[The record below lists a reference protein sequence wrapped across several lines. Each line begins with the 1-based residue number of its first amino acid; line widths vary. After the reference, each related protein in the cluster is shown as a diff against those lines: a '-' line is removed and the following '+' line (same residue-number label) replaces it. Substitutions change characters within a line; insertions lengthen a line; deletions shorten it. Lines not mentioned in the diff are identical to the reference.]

1 MAIVKGAKKGKGEA
15 RKPVVAPDSAQS
27 KTYIKILYGLGE
39 GEIEGLANGNQ
50 SIFLEGTPLQDANGN
65 LNYSN
70 VKLDFRKGTN
80 DQDYIEGFPSV
91 ESETAVDVELKSGA
105 PWVRA
110 FNNIDLDAVRI
121 RLKWGPL
128 RQQDS
133 STGDVSGITIEYAI
147 DIQTDGGA
155 WTEVLKTKIS
165 DKTSANYERAHRI
178 DLPKADSGWLIRV
191 RRITPNS
198 TSEFVSDKMY
208 VEAFTEVV
216 DAKLRYPNTA
226 LLGLQYDAETFGNVA
241 KLAVDLKGRLLL
253 VPTNYNPQ
261 TRQYTGIWDGT
272 FKRAYTNNPAWIYY
286 DLCTN
291 DRYGLGNRLTPF
303 MIDKW
308 SLYRLAQ
315 YCDQSVSDG
324 LGGQE
329 PRFTCNVYIQNAE
342 DAFSILMKLA
352 GVFRAIAF
360 WDGTSI
366 ICDADIP
373 QDTYFTYTRANVVGG
388 VFEYSGTRARDRHN
402 VVKVAWDNPAN
413 HYKTEYEFVRD
424 ENAIAESGQVRIL
437 ELDAWGCTSR
447 GQAQRA
453 GHWALKSE
461 QKETRTVSFKV
472 GLDGHIPLPGRVIEI
487 ADELFAGRANGGRVS
502 KISADLK
509 SITIDRD
516 DVIAKAGDRLVI
528 NGENGKAQT
537 RIVQSISG
545 RVITVTLPFD
555 ENSIAVQNV
564 WVLDAQDLATMKF
577 RVISISQEEKHQFSI
592 TALQYNPQKFDE
604 IDNGAFFEDAPISII
619 NPSIQE
625 PVKDVLITT
634 ESRVDQG
641 INITTMIVS
650 WMQAKGAVKY
660 LVEWRKDD
668 GSWIRLPQ
676 TGNNSVEVPG
686 VYSGQYQAR
695 VTAISAFEI
704 ASLPVTSSLTEI
716 TGKQGLPPKIAFIR
730 ATGILFGMKL
740 DWGFPPTGAK
750 DTAYT
755 EIEVSPD
762 GINNIAQLGLFA
774 YPTTTTTIQG
784 LQPNLRQF
792 YRGRLIDRI
801 GNVGPWSEWVNGT
814 TTADPEAVLDL
825 ISGHINESDLA
836 QELQGKIE
844 NSVDVSEAAQAA
856 ANNAQAVA
864 SSAQTAA
871 NNAQAVASEA
881 KTAAS
886 SAQSAATTAQTQAS
900 SAQKIANDAS
910 VIATN
915 AKNTADQAA
924 EDASSAITAAAEA
937 KTTATN
943 ANTTATNA
951 QTTANNASSAASKVA
966 SDLTTSTNQLN
977 QKIADETKARTTAI
991 SNLNDGLTTE
1001 TSQRKSEDAALL
1013 SNIETYKSSTN
1024 GTLSSLQTQINTNAT
1039 NTSANASKITSLD
1052 SRLTTNEGKTA
1063 EAINAAATAQQTANT
1078 AVNNAAAA
1086 ASAVTALKSELSTG
1100 KGINNIIAPFSDPQ
1114 ELSPYIIGA
1123 SRTVA
1128 LVKSPMR
1135 IKGNA
1140 YDVTFNAVAGSIYFG
1155 SSSLATVNTAAAG
1168 IVSGGKR
1175 YMLSAYLK
1183 NLDATKQAD
1192 VYFTLHWFK
1201 RAADGT
1207 FTSSQSV
1214 LLNQSTNN
1222 TRVTPSNDGGTISCK
1237 AVAAPPD
1244 AVAFAVICSGNG
1256 VYNVAGS
1263 RILID
1268 MLMLEEV
1275 VGVDVPAST
1284 WTAGPT
1290 DLSAIKSAL
1299 DANASAIS
1307 KIDTRVT
1314 NAEGTISSQGNSITQ
1329 LNNSVTSINGELTK
1343 KADATALN
1351 ALTNRVS
1358 TAEGTIS
1365 SQGNSITSLRNDLNA
1380 TNDKVSSKADSS
1392 ALNSLDSKVTS
1403 IDGRVT
1409 SNTSAVTS
1417 LQGRVSTVEAGL
1429 SSKADASAL
1438 SNYYTKTEADAAT
1451 SGAINS
1457 FNSQLTIGGVNVV
1470 ANSEAPRTS
1479 TAATNKEYL
1488 LYERSAELK
1497 AFYDE
1502 NLDKPI
1508 TISFEMSVPVVG
1520 SVQVYSS
1527 NGSAHTFAT
1536 NVNAVIANQFIKY
1549 AVTVTPKAHT
1559 ASTTVSTIEFYGTY
1573 GTGRIPTIRKLQIEA
1588 GTKATAWSP
1597 SPRDTKAAID
1607 ANASAIQTTQ
1617 TKVDNIDGRLTTA
1630 TDSIT
1635 SLNSR
1640 MSTAEGN
1647 INSTNTAVGGLSTRM
1662 ATAEGKIT
1670 NQSDSIAS
1678 LQNSVTSINGTLANK
1693 ADSSA
1698 VNNLTS
1704 RVETAEGKISS
1715 QSGQITSLSNS
1726 LDLTNSNLNDVN
1738 VLARLLSLG
1747 KPLRDD
1753 PTFKST
1759 TGGLAAYAL
1768 QSGSS
1773 FTRQA
1778 KSTDN
1783 PMDSAY
1789 EMLLR
1794 ATTTLGSGWY
1804 PNNPTV
1810 NGGPNKAFLVKQ
1822 VIKMPIGQKL
1832 AAFNNPLGAGGYV
1845 RILGNAEGTG
1855 KFETY
1860 YSVIQCGPDANTAIQ
1875 GHFRVINSSN
1885 PPVPSA
1891 SNPVDV
1897 ILASYEVFDVT
1908 AVNDTIP
1915 KAYSNAIAANA
1926 NAINTLSNTVSQQGN
1941 TITSHSNSIT
1951 QLNNSISSI
1960 NGALSSKADTS
1971 ALQSLDSK
1979 VTLIDG
1985 KVTSNSSALTALQ
1998 SSFDGLPNQGV
2009 NLLGPEISNPV
2020 EKPTN
2025 WTSGLPF
2032 EIIQS
2037 PYTVNVRAFQFTMP
2051 ASSGNGTYFNIGG
2064 GQVPRQWLTEGK
2076 YIFSFVAKTVGGTPP
2091 HAIEWQLYNVDS
2103 TRLRFNITATLTR
2116 YSGVFTVPAGGA
2128 AACML
2133 LIGNPTGKPAGQ
2145 VINIERMMLERQVG
2159 NNTTPSAWIAGSD
2172 PTGMILSTQAK
2183 ATDLFN
2189 TATSQNAATAG
2200 RVTSLESRMTTTEGN
2215 LNKKADASALQNLDT
2230 KVTNVDGK
2238 VTSNTNA
2245 ITALSSTLSN
2255 ATSSISMN
2263 AGNAQGD
2270 WTFFNTSGEYS
2281 IVAQADGQ
2289 AGRVIQ
2295 LGNNAGNDIVWM
2307 HPNNFIPFDATKTYR
2322 LRARYRRRAGTGTI
2336 YLGVSQKTPDKALY
2350 VTTAN
2355 ALSGDMGSSNYV
2367 VNAHA
2372 PAIDEW
2378 QEIVAYIKGR
2388 SAGAASGSGS
2398 KTSPRTVSQ
2407 QAGFITPMFIA
2418 NYSAQTGIV
2427 ELDYLIL
2434 EDAEAIVANDANAS
2448 AISALDTK
2456 VSEVDGRLT
2465 TATNSITSLN
2475 SRMSAAEGNISAAN
2489 SALSGLSTRMTAAEN
2504 GLTNQSNAITNLS
2517 NSLTVTTNTANA
2529 ALPKIQGGTGAAKLF
2544 RGVLVWQQNGANL
2557 TGNIVIQTPITFT
2570 GKMFRLSLTGYNYL
2584 AAKNE
2589 INLNIGGYAYSGTS
2603 LLQHGVVNSGT
2614 MPIRVRMGIRNG
2626 TVVVILTSQAPGAYW
2641 QYPKFNIDAEIGY
2654 TTPPDSWSEGWSA
2667 SFMAEAD
2674 LASNGISAIIEPSL
2688 LDISTTLNATASAI
2702 SNLTNT
2708 VSQQGDTITS
2718 HSNSITTLTNKI
2730 TNNDLSNLVLN
2741 PDFVD
2746 PKSDW
2751 TSGVIVDA
2759 TDAAPNPPS
2768 AKALRLNNRD
2778 SYYGPFVKCN
2788 VGDMFYVSAW
2798 FATPNT
2804 SATASAVLGFN
2815 TRNSAGTYTWYSVA
2829 IKSTDKNAWGMVE
2842 GYFTVPNGMVDI
2854 RPWLQVSIAASEAAG
2869 QQWHVTNIQVRNI
2882 TGNKKLAT
2890 DLQATSS
2897 ALSTLDSKVTNI
2909 DGRVTSA
2916 SNNIV
2921 SLNNSVTNINATLAQ
2936 KADATA
2942 LNSLSNRVTNAE
2954 GNITSQGNSITSLT
2968 NSLAVS
2974 GKGGTNLIIKSNVV
2988 GLYDG
2993 VSYPHHTY
3001 KLGEDW
3007 EIGAKYTL
3015 IWCAEH
3021 KRGTGDNNSY
3031 LAVYAGGG
3039 SQTLQSIVNTDGKV
3053 ISKVTFVKNS
3063 AVASGP
3069 IIHFYM
3075 INRPT
3080 ADKGTIGTV
3089 YWAVL
3094 VKGDVLTTD
3103 AWIPSPYDYIP
3114 DSNANAAAIANL
3126 TNTVSQQGNTITSN
3140 SSSITSLTNQIG
3152 NTKSYSLATF
3162 RNGSAVGMP
3171 KAAGVYTGNNT
3182 RLYGFGRGLNLI
3194 VFKNGD
3200 VESCTQYDTYGDI
3213 VSACN
3218 AIYAAIK
3225 ALASGTYFAIVGTDN
3240 IGSVGNSNPNTD
3252 LRALLLAC
3260 GAGDTYF
3267 RSWNWNALPIFVGR
3281 KDLDAG
3287 NGILGMFDSTVP
3299 NQWIEYPLSFVN
3311 GVPVGLG
3318 DSRTLTTQLDANAS
3332 AISSLSNTVTQQGKD
3347 IASHSSSITSL
3358 NNSITNING
3367 TLATKAD
3374 SSALSNLANRVT
3386 TTEGA
3391 ITSQGSSITSLNA
3404 SVNGLL
3410 KDVAVSDTRSTNQP
3424 PSWYWSNYP
3433 LRIVREFKQASVLGL
3448 TGMGTFVSLET
3459 YVYWTDASGGPII
3472 QIARGTDSKLT
3483 AERRST
3489 STSTWGTWV
3498 QDIKAISDGLANKAE
3513 ASALSSLDS
3522 KVSVIDGKVSTQASS
3537 ITTLQT
3543 TVGGNTAS
3551 IQSQQQSIDGLK
3563 ARATLKLQSGN
3574 LVGGVGIEN
3583 DSKTVDFIIQANRF
3597 AIGAPSDVTGT
3608 VTPKYAFAYQSTPT
3622 TLPNGTVIPA
3632 GLYLDNASIGYI
3644 NASRIWAD
3652 NLSAISADLGTIKV
3666 KNANIEDGA
3675 IDTLKIKDEAVTVP
3689 IGVKAIDVKTITT
3702 FAGGVTSGQ
3711 PNNDFNNH
3719 LAAWENHI
3727 GTLLQVTLNR
3737 SGGKVRLDAS
3747 VNICTPTFGAF
3758 SVSDGRGNPIA
3769 ANDRAMASFYISIY
3783 KNGSLI
3789 GRGSLGANIE
3799 TGNINVNFNG
3809 TAVIVSAIDDNSTI
3823 GNVTYT
3829 LKAGFARQEG
3839 VNIPLNVESRSNFMI
3854 TSRTLSVIEMKK

>member
-1 MAIVKGAKKGKGEA
+1 MNAKIKKFGFPLPIAGASGGSKRPSVPRED
-15 RKPVVAPDSAQS
+15 PDNLQSSA
-27 KTYIKILYGLGE
+27 YVNIIDLIGE
-39 GEIEGLANGNQ
+39 GQIGGLVDNVDGDSLTEKEK
-50 SIFLEGTPLQDANGN
+50 SIFFDGTRLRHTNGELNFANVSWAERVGLQ
-65 LNYSN
+65 
-70 VKLDFRKGTN
+70 R
-80 DQDYIEGFPSV
+80 QDYIEGFGEGV
-91 ESETAVDVELKSGA
+91 ETPFYKNVQLKSGI
-105 PWVRA
+105 PSA
-110 FNNIDLDAVRI
+110 FTVSNPNADRVRI
-121 RLKWGPL
+121 ILAVNSLLSTDRSSGDTYGTSVEFQIKLSVNNGPYEIL
-128 RQQDS
+128 ANKKI
-133 STGDVSGITIEYAI
+133 TG
-147 DIQTDGGA
+147 
-155 WTEVLKTKIS
+155 KT
-165 DKTSANYERAHRI
+165 TSRYQRSFSF
-178 DLPKADSGWLIRV
+178 DLPKKKADGTP
-191 RRITPNS
+191 ITAWSFQITRTTPDSNS
-198 TSEFVSDKMY
+198 SYLQNTTFFESYSE
-208 VEAFTEVV
+208 VELTKFS
-216 DAKLRYPNTA
+216 YPNVA
-226 LLGLQYDAETFGNVA
+226 LVATRFSSETFSSIP
-241 KLAVDLKGRLLL
+241 KREYLVDGLLIK
-253 VPTNYNPQ
+253 VPSNRNKDGS
-261 TRQYTGIWDGT
+261 YTGPWDGT
-272 FKRAYTNNPAWIYY
+272 FKLESSSNPAWILY
-286 DLCTN
+286 DLLLSK
-291 DRYGLGNRLTPF
+291 RYGLGEYITPE
-303 MIDKW
+303 MIDE
-308 SLYRLAQ
+308 SRLYVIGQ
-315 YCDQSVSDG
+315 YCDQLVDDG
-324 LGGQE
+324 FGNKE
-329 PRFTCNVYIQNAE
+329 PRYTINCVINTRVEAYDLIVDICSAFNGMAYWAGHMVGFTI
-342 DAFSILMKLA
+342 DAPGTPQMLFNNTNIVGDFSYQ
-352 GVFRAIAF
+352 
-360 WDGTSI
+360 GTS
-366 ICDADIP
+366 
-373 QDTYFTYTRANVVGG
+373 NK
-388 VFEYSGTRARDRHN
+388 DRHSVA
-402 VVKVAWDNPAN
+402 VVTWNDPNDDYKQVPEVVEDPELIER
-413 HYKTEYEFVRD
+413 YGIRKTEVMAF
-424 ENAIAESGQVRIL
+424 
-437 ELDAWGCTSR
+437 GCTSR
-447 GQAQRA
+447 GQAARYGRWLLYSEHQQSETITFNVGIDAALLLPGDLIYVQDRDRA
-453 GHWALKSE
+453 GKRFGGRLLDCTAKQAVLDDLVDFGEFTDLTLVIRLEDGSLAERVIASHTKKTVTVSGHTKEVTVVEWAEALTVMPVKYALWIIKAAELQPVIARVVNVAQGEEKGTYNITAVPHNPNKYQSIENDLMLDVPPTSILNSRNQEPPASVEIKSE
-461 QKETRTVSFKV
+461 
-472 GLDGHIPLPGRVIEI
+472 I
-487 ADELFAGRANGGRVS
+487 
-502 KISADLK
+502 
-509 SITIDRD
+509 ITTQN
-516 DVIAKAGDRLVI
+516 VAKTRLVI
-528 NGENGKAQT
+528 
-537 RIVQSISG
+537 
-545 RVITVTLPFD
+545 
-555 ENSIAVQNV
+555 
-564 WVLDAQDLATMKF
+564 
-577 RVISISQEEKHQFSI
+577 
-592 TALQYNPQKFDE
+592 
-604 IDNGAFFEDAPISII
+604 
-619 NPSIQE
+619 
-625 PVKDVLITT
+625 
-634 ESRVDQG
+634 
-641 INITTMIVS
+641 S
-650 WMQAKGAVKY
+650 WKEAKNAARY
-660 LVEWRKDD
+660 EVEWKRND
-668 GSWIRLPQ
+668 GNWVKLPQ
-676 TGNNSVEVPG
+676 TTSLSIEVED
-686 VYSGQYQAR
+686 VYAGAYTAR
-695 VTAISAFEI
+695 VVAYNLFGARSYPKY
-704 ASLPVTSSLTEI
+704 STSTDVKGKVGKPTNVLSLT
-716 TGKQGLPPKIAFIR
+716 TTPL
-730 ATGILFGMKL
+730 LFGMKL
-740 DWGFPPTGAK
+740 DWVYPAGNS
-750 DTAYT
+750 DLSHVV
-755 EIEVSPD
+755 IEVSDRAD
-762 GINNIAQLGLFA
+762 GSNPRLLGNVS
-774 YPTTTTTIQG
+774 YPTNTLTIQG
-784 LQPNLRQF
+784 LQGGLDQW
-792 YRGRLIDRI
+792 YRTKTVDKS
-801 GNVGPWSEWVNGT
+801 GNESDWSNFVKGT
-814 TTADPEAVLDL
+814 TGNDPDQVLDL
-825 ISGHINESDLA
+825 ISGQIGESDLA
-836 QELQGKIE
+836 TELQGKIE
-844 NSVDVSEAAQAA
+844 NSVTVSEAAKI
-856 ANNAQAVA
+856 VA
-864 SSAQTAA
+864 DNAQTAA
-871 NNAQAVASEA
+871 TNAQTAATDA

-886 SAQSAATTAQTQAS
+886 EAQKAASSAQKQAS
-900 SAQKIANDAS
+900 SAQQIASEAS
-910 VIATN
+910 ATAAN
-915 AKNTADQAA
+915 AKNAADQAVTA
-924 EDASSAITAAAEA
+924 ATSASNVATTAKNAADTAKAMADSASTAAA
-937 KTTATN
+937 K

-951 QTTANNASSAASKVA
+951 QTTADNAAAAASKVA
-966 SDLTTSTNQLN
+966 SDLTSSTNQLN
-977 QKIADETKARTTAI
+977 QKIADEANARTTAI
-991 SNLNDGLTTE
+991 SKLNDGLTTE

-1024 GTLSSLQTQINTNAT
+1024 DTLSSLQTQINTNAT
-1039 NTSANASKITSLD
+1039 NTSANTSKITSLD

-1063 EAINAAATAQQTANT
+1063 DAINAAATAQQTASS
-1078 AVNNAAAA
+1078 AVDKANAVAN
-1086 ASAVTALKSELSTG
+1086 SVTALKSELSSG
-1100 KGINNIIAPFSDPQ
+1100 KGINNIVAPFSDPQ
-1114 ELSPYIIGA
+1114 ELPALGGA

-1128 LVKSPMR
+1128 LVDSALRRNGK
-1135 IKGNA
+1135 A
-1140 YDVTFNAVAGSIYFG
+1140 YKVSF
-1155 SSSLATVNTAAAG
+1155 TAAAH
-1168 IVSGGKR
+1168 
-1175 YMLSAYLK
+1175 Y
-1183 NLDATKQAD
+1183 
-1192 VYFTLHWFK
+1192 VYFGTAQAALAPSQMAMQVEAGRAYTFSVWLKALSTAVPSFRFNILWFI
-1201 RAADGT
+1201 RDP
-1207 FTSSQSV
+1207 
-1214 LLNQSTNN
+1214 STGNITTN
-1222 TRVTPSNDGGTISCK
+1222 AGIIFPQGQTDSYIAPNANGQRYSFRPVNSPANAIGATVYVVGNPSGPS
-1237 AVAAPPD
+1237 
-1244 AVAFAVICSGNG
+1244 
-1256 VYNVAGS
+1256 AGEY
-1263 RILID
+1263 LID
-1268 MLMLEEV
+1268 MLMLEES
-1275 VGVDVPAST
+1275 VGSEKPAST
-1284 WTAGPT
+1284 WTAGPA
-1290 DLSAIKSAL
+1290 DLNAIKNAL
-1299 DANASAIS
+1299 DTNAVAINNLT
-1307 KIDTRVT
+1307 TRVS
-1314 NAEGTISSQGNSITQ
+1314 NNEGKITSQGNLITQ
-1329 LNNSVTSINGELTK
+1329 LNNSINTINGTLSN

-1351 ALTNRVS
+1351 ALTTRVS
-1358 TAEGTIS
+1358 NAEGQIS
-1365 SQGNSITSLRNDLNA
+1365 SQGSSIVSLQNDLA
-1380 TNDKVSSKADSS
+1380 STNKAVSTKADSS
-1392 ALNSLDSKVTS
+1392 ALNSLDSKVS
-1403 IDGRVT
+1403 EIDGRVT
-1409 SNTSAVTS
+1409 SNANAVTS
-1417 LQGRVSTVEAGL
+1417 LQGRVTTVENGL
-1429 SSKADASAL
+1429 STKADASAL
-1438 SNYYTKTEADAAT
+1438 NNYYTKTEADSAT
-1451 SGAINS
+1451 SGAIDK

-1497 AFYDE
+1497 TFYDE
-1502 NLDKPI
+1502 NLEKPI
-1508 TISFEMSVPVVG
+1508 TISFEMSVPVAG
-1520 SVQVYSS
+1520 PVQVYSS
-1527 NGSAHTFAT
+1527 NGSAHQFVTS
-1536 NVNAVIANQFIKY
+1536 VNAIIVNQFAKY
-1549 AVTVTPKAHT
+1549 SVTVSPKAHT

-1630 TDSIT
+1630 IDSIT

-1753 PTFKST
+1753 PTFKT
-1759 TGGLAAYAL
+1759 TSAGGLSAY
-1768 QSGSS
+1768 S
-1773 FTRQA
+1773 FPAGTSWIKQA

-1783 PMDSAY
+1783 PTGSTN
-1789 EMLLR
+1789 EMLIK
-1794 ATTTLGSGWY
+1794 ATQALGGGWY
-1804 PNNPTV
+1804 PTSPTLLLSA
-1810 NGGPNKAFLVKQ
+1810 NKTFLIKQ
-1822 VIKMPIGQKL
+1822 IIKMPVGTKLQAIGN
-1832 AAFNNPLGAGGYV
+1832 ATGTGGFI
-1845 RILGNAEGTG
+1845 RILGNDLGTG

-1860 YSVIQCGPDANTAIQ
+1860 YSVVQGGADLNGSTIQ
-1875 GHFRVINSSN
+1875 GHFRVIAGTN
-1885 PPVPSA
+1885 PPVPTVD
-1891 SNPVDV
+1891 NPVFV

-1915 KAYSNAIAANA
+1915 KAYSDAIAANA
-1926 NAINTLSNTVSQQGN
+1926 NAINTLSNTVTQQGN
-1941 TITSHSNSIT
+1941 TIASHSNSIT

-1960 NGALSSKADTS
+1960 NGALSSKADAS

-2037 PYTVNVRAFQFTMP
+2037 PDTVNVRAFQFTMP

-2434 EDAEAIVANDANAS
+2434 EDAEAIVGNDANAS

-2570 GKMFRLSLTGYNYL
+2570 NKMFRLSLTGYNYL

-2614 MPIRVRMGIRNG
+2614 MPIRVRMGVRNG
-2626 TVVVILTSQAPGAYW
+2626 TVVIILTSQASGAYW

-2654 TTPPDSWSEGWSA
+2654 TTPPDEWMNGWSA

-2708 VSQQGDTITS
+2708 VSQQGNTITS
-2718 HSNSITTLTNKI
+2718 QSNSITTLTNKI

-2768 AKALRLNNRD
+2768 PKALRLNNRD

-2804 SATASAVLGFN
+2804 SVIASAVLGFN
-2815 TRNSAGTYTWYSVA
+2815 TRNSAGTYSWYSVA
-2829 IKSTDKNAWGMVE
+2829 VKSTDKNAWGMVE
-2842 GYFTVPNGMVDI
+2842 GYFTVPNGMVEI

-2974 GKGGTNLIIKSNVV
+2974 GKGGTNLLIKSNVV

-3114 DSNANAAAIANL
+3114 DSNANASAIANL
-3126 TNTVSQQGNTITSN
+3126 ANTVSQQGNTITSN

-3152 NTKSYSLATF
+3152 NTKSYSLVTF

-3374 SSALSNLANRVT
+3374 SSALTNLANRVT

-3448 TGMGTFVSLET
+3448 TGMGTYVSLET

-3489 STSTWGTWV
+3489 STSTWGSWT
-3498 QDIKAISDGLANKAE
+3498 QDIKTLTDGLANKAE
-3513 ASALSSLDS
+3513 ASALSSLDA
-3522 KVSVIDGKVSTQASS
+3522 KVSTIDGKVSTQATS
-3537 ITTLQT
+3537 ITNLQT
-3543 TVGGNTAS
+3543 TVGGHTAS

-3563 ARATLKLQSGN
+3563 SRATLKLQSGN
-3574 LVGGVGIEN
+3574 LIGGVGIEN
-3583 DSKTVDFIIQANRF
+3583 DSKTVDFIIQANKF
-3597 AIGAPSDVTGT
+3597 AIAPPSNAAAGSVA
-3608 VTPKYAFAYQSTPT
+3608 PKYAFVYQPTAT
-3622 TLPNGTVIPA
+3622 TLPNGTVVPA

-3644 NASRIWAD
+3644 NAEKINASS
-3652 NLSAISADLGTIKV
+3652 LSALSANLGTLT
-3666 KNANIEDGA
+3666 
-3675 IDTLKIKDEAVTVP
+3675 TLKDPTK
-3689 IGVKAIDVKTITT
+3689 
-3702 FAGGVTSGQ
+3702 
-3711 PNNDFNNH
+3711 PN
-3719 LAAWENHI
+3719 
-3727 GTLLQVTLNR
+3727 
-3737 SGGKVRLDAS
+3737 
-3747 VNICTPTFGAF
+3747 GARM
-3758 SVSDGRGNPIA
+3758 V
-3769 ANDRAMASFYISIY
+3769 MT
-3783 KNGSLI
+3783 GSL
-3789 GRGSLGANIE
+3789 
-3799 TGNINVNFNG
+3799 TTVY
-3809 TAVIVSAIDDNSTI
+3809 DDN
-3823 GNVTYT
+3823 NV
-3829 LKAGFARQEG
+3829 ARIRLG
-3839 VNIPLNVESRSNFMI
+3839 IW
-3854 TSRTLSVIEMKK
+3854 

>member
-65 LNYSN
+65 LTYSN

-91 ESETAVDVELKSGA
+91 ESETAVDVELKSGT

-836 QELQGKIE
+836 QDLQGKIE

-886 SAQSAATTAQTQAS
+886 SAQSAATSAQTQAS

-910 VIATN
+910 VLATN

-924 EDASSAITAAAEA
+924 EDASSAITAASEA

-977 QKIADETKARTTAI
+977 QKIADETSARTTAI
-991 SNLNDGLTTE
+991 SKLNDGLTTE

-1078 AVNNAAAA
+1078 AVTNAAAA
-1086 ASAVTALKSELSTG
+1086 ASAVTSLKSELSTG

-1168 IVSGGKR
+1168 VVSGGKR

-1207 FTSSQSV
+1207 FTASQSV
-1214 LLNQSTNN
+1214 LLNQATNN

-1314 NAEGTISSQGNSITQ
+1314 NAEGTITSQGNSITQ

-1358 TAEGTIS
+1358 TAEGTIT

-1417 LQGRVSTVEAGL
+1417 LQGRVSTVEGGL

-1527 NGSAHTFAT
+1527 NGSAHTFT
-1536 NVNAVIANQFIKY
+1536 TSVNAVIANQFIKY
-1549 AVTVTPKAHT
+1549 SVTVNPKTHT

-1753 PTFKST
+1753 PTFKT
-1759 TGGLAAYAL
+1759 TSAGGLSAYNFPAGT
-1768 QSGSS
+1768 SWIK
-1773 FTRQA
+1773 QA

-1783 PMDSAY
+1783 PTGSTN
-1789 EMLLR
+1789 EMLIK
-1794 ATTTLGSGWY
+1794 ATQALGGGWY
-1804 PNNPTV
+1804 PTSPTLV
-1810 NGGPNKAFLVKQ
+1810 LTANKTFLIKQ
-1822 VIKMPIGQKL
+1822 IIKMPVGTKLQAIGN
-1832 AAFNNPLGAGGYV
+1832 ATGTGGYI
-1845 RILGNAEGTG
+1845 RILGNDLGTG

-1860 YSVIQCGPDANTAIQ
+1860 YSVVQGGADLSGSTIQ
-1875 GHFRVINSSN
+1875 GHFRVIAGTN
-1885 PPVPSA
+1885 PPVPTVD
-1891 SNPVDV
+1891 NPVFV

-1915 KAYSNAIAANA
+1915 KAYSDAIAANA
-1926 NAINTLSNTVSQQGN
+1926 NAINTLSNTVTQQGN
-1941 TITSHSNSIT
+1941 TIASHSNSIT
-1951 QLNNSISSI
+1951 QLNNSITSI
-1960 NGALSSKADTS
+1960 NGALSNKADAS

-2037 PYTVNVRAFQFTMP
+2037 PDTVNVRAFQFTMP

-2064 GQVPRQWLTEGK
+2064 GQVPRQWLTEGT
-2076 YIFSFVAKTVGGTPP
+2076 YIFSFVAKTVGGTTP

-2189 TATSQNAATAG
+2189 TATNQNNATAG

-2322 LRARYRRRAGTGTI
+2322 LRARYRRRAGIGTI

-2570 GKMFRLSLTGYNYL
+2570 NKMFRLSLTGYNYL

-2614 MPIRVRMGIRNG
+2614 MPIRVRMGVRNG
-2626 TVVVILTSQAPGAYW
+2626 TVVIILTSQAPGAYW

-2654 TTPPDSWSEGWSA
+2654 TTPPDEWMNGWSA

-2708 VSQQGDTITS
+2708 VSQQGNTITS
-2718 HSNSITTLTNKI
+2718 QSNSITTLTNKI

-2768 AKALRLNNRD
+2768 PKALRLNNRD

-2804 SATASAVLGFN
+2804 SVIASAVLGFN
-2815 TRNSAGTYTWYSVA
+2815 TRNSAGTSTWYSVA
-2829 IKSTDKNAWGMVE
+2829 VKSTDKNAWGMVE
-2842 GYFTVPNGMVDI
+2842 GYFTVPNGMVEI

-2974 GKGGTNLIIKSNVV
+2974 GKGGTNLLIKSNVV

-3152 NTKSYSLATF
+3152 NTKSYSLVTF

-3213 VSACN
+3213 VSGCN

-3267 RSWNWNALPIFVGR
+3267 RSWNWNALPVFVGR

-3358 NNSITNING
+3358 NNSITNINS

-3374 SSALSNLANRVT
+3374 SSALTNLASRVT
-3386 TTEGA
+3386 ATEGA
-3391 ITSQGSSITSLNA
+3391 ITSHGSSITSLNA

-3410 KDVAVSDTRSTNQP
+3410 KDVSVSDTRSTNQP

-3448 TGMGTFVSLET
+3448 TGMGTYVSLET

-3483 AERRST
+3483 AERRSA
-3489 STSTWGTWV
+3489 STAAWSTWT

-3583 DSKTVDFIIQANRF
+3583 DSKTVDFIIQANKF
-3597 AIGAPSDVTGT
+3597 AIGAPSTVSGS
-3608 VTPKYAFAYQSTPT
+3608 VTPKYAFVYQSTAT

-3632 GLYLDNASIGYI
+3632 GLYLDSASISYI
-3644 NASRIWAD
+3644 NANKIYAD
-3652 NLSAISADLGTIKV
+3652 SLSAISANLGTFTSLADQSKPNGARTVISGER
-3666 KNANIEDGA
+3666 IEVY
-3675 IDTLKIKDEAVTVP
+3675 DE
-3689 IGVKAIDVKTITT
+3689 
-3702 FAGGVTSGQ
+3702 
-3711 PNNDFNNH
+3711 NN
-3719 LAAWENHI
+3719 
-3727 GTLLQVTLNR
+3727 VMR
-3737 SGGKVRLDAS
+3737 VR
-3747 VNICTPTFGAF
+3747 
-3758 SVSDGRGNPIA
+3758 
-3769 ANDRAMASFYISIY
+3769 
-3783 KNGSLI
+3783 I
-3789 GRGSLGANIE
+3789 GRW
-3799 TGNINVNFNG
+3799 
-3809 TAVIVSAIDDNSTI
+3809 
-3823 GNVTYT
+3823 
-3829 LKAGFARQEG
+3829 
-3839 VNIPLNVESRSNFMI
+3839 
-3854 TSRTLSVIEMKK
+3854 

>member
-1 MAIVKGAKKGKGEA
+1 DAAATAK
-15 RKPVVAPDSAQS
+15 
-27 KTYIKILYGLGE
+27 
-39 GEIEGLANGNQ
+39 
-50 SIFLEGTPLQDANGN
+50 
-65 LNYSN
+65 
-70 VKLDFRKGTN
+70 
-80 DQDYIEGFPSV
+80 
-91 ESETAVDVELKSGA
+91 
-105 PWVRA
+105 
-110 FNNIDLDAVRI
+110 
-121 RLKWGPL
+121 
-128 RQQDS
+128 
-133 STGDVSGITIEYAI
+133 
-147 DIQTDGGA
+147 
-155 WTEVLKTKIS
+155 
-165 DKTSANYERAHRI
+165 
-178 DLPKADSGWLIRV
+178 
-191 RRITPNS
+191 
-198 TSEFVSDKMY
+198 
-208 VEAFTEVV
+208 
-216 DAKLRYPNTA
+216 NTA
-226 LLGLQYDAETFGNVA
+226 NLAQNVA
-241 KLAVDLKGRLLL
+241 KEAQSTAATAQNQANAAKTAADQAV
-253 VPTNYNPQ
+253 
-261 TRQYTGIWDGT
+261 
-272 FKRAYTNNPAWIYY
+272 A
-286 DLCTN
+286 
-291 DRYGLGNRLTPF
+291 
-303 MIDKW
+303 
-308 SLYRLAQ
+308 
-315 YCDQSVSDG
+315 
-324 LGGQE
+324 
-329 PRFTCNVYIQNAE
+329 
-342 DAFSILMKLA
+342 
-352 GVFRAIAF
+352 
-360 WDGTSI
+360 
-366 ICDADIP
+366 
-373 QDTYFTYTRANVVGG
+373 
-388 VFEYSGTRARDRHN
+388 
-402 VVKVAWDNPAN
+402 
-413 HYKTEYEFVRD
+413 
-424 ENAIAESGQVRIL
+424 
-437 ELDAWGCTSR
+437 
-447 GQAQRA
+447 
-453 GHWALKSE
+453 
-461 QKETRTVSFKV
+461 
-472 GLDGHIPLPGRVIEI
+472 
-487 ADELFAGRANGGRVS
+487 
-502 KISADLK
+502 
-509 SITIDRD
+509 
-516 DVIAKAGDRLVI
+516 
-528 NGENGKAQT
+528 
-537 RIVQSISG
+537 
-545 RVITVTLPFD
+545 
-555 ENSIAVQNV
+555 
-564 WVLDAQDLATMKF
+564 
-577 RVISISQEEKHQFSI
+577 
-592 TALQYNPQKFDE
+592 
-604 IDNGAFFEDAPISII
+604 
-619 NPSIQE
+619 
-625 PVKDVLITT
+625 
-634 ESRVDQG
+634 
-641 INITTMIVS
+641 
-650 WMQAKGAVKY
+650 
-660 LVEWRKDD
+660 
-668 GSWIRLPQ
+668 
-676 TGNNSVEVPG
+676 
-686 VYSGQYQAR
+686 
-695 VTAISAFEI
+695 
-704 ASLPVTSSLTEI
+704 ASN
-716 TGKQGLPPKIAFIR
+716 Q
-730 ATGILFGMKL
+730 
-740 DWGFPPTGAK
+740 AK
-750 DTAYT
+750 DTADKAT
-755 EIEVSPD
+755 
-762 GINNIAQLGLFA
+762 
-774 YPTTTTTIQG
+774 
-784 LQPNLRQF
+784 
-792 YRGRLIDRI
+792 
-801 GNVGPWSEWVNGT
+801 
-814 TTADPEAVLDL
+814 
-825 ISGHINESDLA
+825 
-836 QELQGKIE
+836 
-844 NSVDVSEAAQAA
+844 
-856 ANNAQAVA
+856 
-864 SSAQTAA
+864 
-871 NNAQAVASEA
+871 
-881 KTAAS
+881 
-886 SAQSAATTAQTQAS
+886 SAATTAQTMANSAS
-900 SAQKIANDAS
+900 
-910 VIATN
+910 
-915 AKNTADQAA
+915 
-924 EDASSAITAAAEA
+924 TAAA
-937 KTTATN
+937 K
-943 ANTTATNA
+943 ANTAATNA
-951 QTTANNASSAASKVA
+951 QTTANNAASAASKVA

-977 QKIADETKARTTAI
+977 QKIADEADARTVAI
-991 SNLNDGLTTE
+991 SNLKDGLTTE
-1001 TSQRKSEDAALL
+1001 TTQRKSEDAALL
-1013 SNIETYKSSTN
+1013 SNIETFKSSTK
-1024 GTLSSLQTQINTNAT
+1024 GSLSSLQEQITTNAT
-1039 NTSANASKITSLD
+1039 NTDANAQKITSLD

-1063 EAINAAATAQQTANT
+1063 EAINSAATAQQTAST
-1078 AVNNAAAA
+1078 AVDKANAAAN
-1086 ASAVTALKSELSTG
+1086 SVTALKSELSSG
-1100 KGINNIIAPFSDPQ
+1100 KGINNIVAPFSDPQ
-1114 ELSPYIIGA
+1114 ELPALGGA
-1123 SRTVA
+1123 GRTVA
-1128 LVKSPMR
+1128 LVDSALRRNGK
-1135 IKGNA
+1135 A
-1140 YDVTFNAVAGSIYFG
+1140 YKVSF
-1155 SSSLATVNTAAAG
+1155 TAAAH
-1168 IVSGGKR
+1168 
-1175 YMLSAYLK
+1175 Y
-1183 NLDATKQAD
+1183 
-1192 VYFTLHWFK
+1192 VYFGTAQAALAPSQMAMQVEAGRAYTFSAWLKALSTAVPSFRFNIMWFI
-1201 RAADGT
+1201 RDP
-1207 FTSSQSV
+1207 
-1214 LLNQSTNN
+1214 STGNITTNAGIIFPQGQTDSYVAPNANGQRYSFKPVNSPAN
-1222 TRVTPSNDGGTISCK
+1222 TIGATVYVVGNPSGPS
-1237 AVAAPPD
+1237 
-1244 AVAFAVICSGNG
+1244 
-1256 VYNVAGS
+1256 AGEY
-1263 RILID
+1263 LID
-1268 MLMLEEV
+1268 MLMLEES
-1275 VGVDVPAST
+1275 VGSEKPAST
-1284 WTAGPT
+1284 WTAGPA
-1290 DLSAIKSAL
+1290 DLNAIKNAL
-1299 DANASAIS
+1299 DTNAVAINNLT
-1307 KIDTRVT
+1307 TRVS
-1314 NAEGTISSQGNSITQ
+1314 NDEGKITSQGNSITQ
-1329 LNNSVTSINGELTK
+1329 LNNSINTINGTLSN

-1351 ALTNRVS
+1351 ALTTRVS
-1358 TAEGTIS
+1358 NAEGQIS
-1365 SQGNSITSLRNDLNA
+1365 SQGSSIVSLQNDLA
-1380 TNDKVSSKADSS
+1380 STNKAVSTKADSS
-1392 ALNSLDSKVTS
+1392 ALNSLDSKVS
-1403 IDGRVT
+1403 EIDGRVT
-1409 SNTSAVTS
+1409 STANAVTS
-1417 LQGRVSTVEAGL
+1417 LQGSVSSIEKGL
-1429 SSKADASAL
+1429 STKADASAL
-1438 SNYYTKTEADAAT
+1438 NNYYTKTEADSAA
-1451 SGAINS
+1451 SGAIDK

-1479 TAATNKEYL
+1479 TAATNREYL

-1502 NLDKPI
+1502 NLEKPI
-1508 TISFEMSVPVVG
+1508 TISFEMSVPVAG
-1520 SVQVYSS
+1520 PVQVYSS
-1527 NGSAHTFAT
+1527 NGSAHQFVTS
-1536 NVNAVIANQFIKY
+1536 VNAIIVNQFAKY
-1549 AVTVTPKAHT
+1549 SVTVSPKAHT

-1747 KPLRDD
+1747 KPLRED
-1753 PTFKST
+1753 PTFKT
-1759 TGGLAAYAL
+1759 TSSGGLSAYNFPAGT
-1768 QSGSS
+1768 SWIK
-1773 FTRQA
+1773 QA

-1783 PMDSAY
+1783 PTGSTH
-1789 EMLLR
+1789 EMLIK
-1794 ATTTLGSGWY
+1794 ATQALGGGWY
-1804 PNNPTV
+1804 PTAPTLV
-1810 NGGPNKAFLVKQ
+1810 LTANKTFLIKQ
-1822 VIKMPIGQKL
+1822 IIKMPVGTKLQAIGN
-1832 AAFNNPLGAGGYV
+1832 ATGTGGYI
-1845 RILGNAEGTG
+1845 RILGNDLGTG

-1860 YSVIQCGPDANTAIQ
+1860 YSVVQGGADLSGSTIQ
-1875 GHFRVINSSN
+1875 GHFRVIAGTN
-1885 PPVPSA
+1885 PPVPTVD
-1891 SNPVDV
+1891 NPVFV

-1915 KAYSNAIAANA
+1915 KAYSDAIAANA

-1960 NGALSSKADTS
+1960 NGALSSKADAS

-1998 SSFDGLPNQGV
+1998 SSFEGIPNQGV
-2009 NLLGPEISNPV
+2009 NLLGPEISNPI
-2020 EKPTN
+2020 EKPN
-2025 WTSGLPF
+2025 WISGLPF
-2032 EIIQS
+2032 EVIQS
-2037 PYTVNVRAFQFTMP
+2037 PDTVNVRAFQFTMP
-2051 ASSGNGTYFNIGG
+2051 ANTTSGTYFNIGG
-2064 GQVPRQWLTEGK
+2064 GQVPRQWLTEGT

-2434 EDAEAIVANDANAS
+2434 EDAEAIVGNDANAS

-2570 GKMFRLSLTGYNYL
+2570 NKMFRLSLTGYNYL

-2614 MPIRVRMGIRNG
+2614 MPIRVRMGVRNG

-2654 TTPPDSWSEGWSA
+2654 TTPPDSWADGWSA

-2897 ALSTLDSKVTNI
+2897 AVTDLTSKVTNI
-2909 DGRVTSA
+2909 DGRLTSA

-2921 SLNNSVTNINATLAQ
+2921 TLNNSVTNINATLAQ

-2942 LNSLSNRVTNAE
+2942 LNSLSNRVTTAE

-2974 GKGGTNLIIKSNVV
+2974 GKAGTNLLIKSNVV
-2988 GLYDG
+2988 GTYDG

-3007 EIGAKYTL
+3007 EVGATYTL

-3021 KRGTGDNNSY
+3021 KRGTGDTNSS

-3039 SQTLQSIVNTDGKV
+3039 SQHLQAVVNTNGKV
-3053 ISKVTFVKNS
+3053 VSKVTFVKNS

-3075 INRPT
+3075 LNRPT
-3080 ADKGTIGTV
+3080 ADKGSVGTV

-3152 NTKSYSLATF
+3152 NTKSYSLVTF

-3252 LRALLLAC
+3252 LRALLLAS

-3374 SSALSNLANRVT
+3374 SSALTNLANRVT

-3448 TGMGTFVSLET
+3448 TGMGTYVSLET

-3489 STSTWGTWV
+3489 STSTWGSWT
-3498 QDIKAISDGLANKAE
+3498 QDIKTLSDGLANKAE
-3513 ASALSSLDS
+3513 ASAVNTLDA
-3522 KVSVIDGKVSTQASS
+3522 KVSTIDGKVSTQASNIVS
-3537 ITTLQT
+3537 LQT
-3543 TVGGNTAS
+3543 AVGGNTSAIS
-3551 IQSQQQSIDGLK
+3551 EQSKSIDGIRNIKTITIDNNGVMSGYGLISDLVNGK
-3563 ARATLKLQSGN
+3563 VTSTFGVNADNFYIGPPSGGKKPFLVTTTNTTVNGVTYPPGTWIDTAYIAT
-3574 LVGGVGIEN
+3574 
-3583 DSKTVDFIIQANRF
+3583 
-3597 AIGAPSDVTGT
+3597 
-3608 VTPKYAFAYQSTPT
+3608 
-3622 TLPNGTVIPA
+3622 
-3632 GLYLDNASIGYI
+3632 ASIKSAHI
-3644 NASRIWAD
+3644 QDAAITTAKIAD
-3652 NLSAISADLGTIKV
+3652 A
-3666 KNANIEDGA
+3666 A
-3675 IDTLKIKDEAVTVP
+3675 IDTAKIKDAAITNAKIADLTVDTIKIKDNAITVATVAENTQASKILTPSSSTFDACQVTV
-3689 IGVKAIDVKTITT
+3689 
-3702 FAGGVTSGQ
+3702 VTSGTNFVKIDVSPFLYAWNKYSSPQ
-3711 PNNDFNNH
+3711 IYLDIYRDDTLIKTFNLPWIQSTEVFKDRSWTEGGSYDVLYNIVVYTMNTMAGSMFTT
-3719 LAAWENHI
+3719 LDRPAA
-3727 GTLLQVTLNR
+3727 GTHVYKATLRRTTNW
-3737 SGGKVRLDAS
+3737 
-3747 VNICTPTFGAF
+3747 
-3758 SVSDGRGNPIA
+3758 GRDN
-3769 ANDRAMASFYISIY
+3769 AMDMARRYNEIEFT
-3783 KNGSLI
+3783 NALI
-3789 GRGSLGANIE
+3789 L
-3799 TGNINVNFNG
+3799 
-3809 TAVIVSAIDDNSTI
+3809 
-3823 GNVTYT
+3823 
-3829 LKAGFARQEG
+3829 
-3839 VNIPLNVESRSNFMI
+3839 I
-3854 TSRTLSVIEMKK
+3854 TEVKK